1 MTSHKLFLLLMS
13 GIKGTPLSIS
23 CKHDQKLTACG
34 NPSIL
39 GRVCCRKLFAP
50 CDHVHVHVIY
60 FSVNLLQDMEIVV
73 LKNIKRI
80 WHIEYKYTKIE
91 EKNYVNKK

>member
-1 MTSHKLFLLLMS
+1 
-13 GIKGTPLSIS
+13 
-23 CKHDQKLTACG
+23 
-34 NPSIL
+34 
-39 GRVCCRKLFAP
+39 
-50 CDHVHVHVIY
+50 
-60 FSVNLLQDMEIVV
+60 MEIVV

>member
-1 MTSHKLFLLLMS
+1 MAGTKD
-13 GIKGTPLSIS
+13 TPLSMS

-34 NPSIL
+34 NPSIR
-39 GRVCCRKLFAP
+39 GHVYCRKSFGP
-50 CDHVHVHVIY
+50 RDHVHVHVIY